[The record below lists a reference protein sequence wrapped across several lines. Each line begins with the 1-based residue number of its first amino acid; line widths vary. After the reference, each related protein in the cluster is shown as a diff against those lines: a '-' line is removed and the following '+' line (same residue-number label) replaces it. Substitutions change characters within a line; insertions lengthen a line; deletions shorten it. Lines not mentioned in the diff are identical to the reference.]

1 MSLIMLETY
10 RNLFAS
16 DEAMATFAD
25 LLVQATKE
33 GDTPLVTFANQHIV
47 TALSRQATERL
58 LSDRILQRFIE
69 KPELLDTFV
78 KRVQSLKDD
87 DLVD

>member
-10 RNLFAS
+10 RKLFAS
-16 DEAMATFAD
+16 DEAMAAFAEV
-25 LLVQATKE
+25 LVMATKE
-33 GDTPLVTFANQHIV
+33 GDTPLVTFGNQHIA

-58 LSDRILQRFIE
+58 LSDRILQRFVE

-78 KRVQSLKDD
+78 SRLQDLKNG

>member
-10 RNLFAS
+10 RSLFAS
-16 DEAMATFAD
+16 EAAMATFAD

-33 GDTPLVTFANQHIV
+33 GDTPLVTFANQHIA

-78 KRVQSLKDD
+78 KRVQDLKDD

>member
-1 MSLIMLETY
+1 MSLIMLEAY

-16 DEAMATFAD
+16 EEAMAAFAD
-25 LLVQATKE
+25 MLVQATKE
-33 GDTPLVTFANQHIV
+33 GDTPLVTFGNQHIA

-58 LSDRILQRFIE
+58 LSDRILQRFVE

-78 KRVQSLKDD
+78 KRLHDLKDD